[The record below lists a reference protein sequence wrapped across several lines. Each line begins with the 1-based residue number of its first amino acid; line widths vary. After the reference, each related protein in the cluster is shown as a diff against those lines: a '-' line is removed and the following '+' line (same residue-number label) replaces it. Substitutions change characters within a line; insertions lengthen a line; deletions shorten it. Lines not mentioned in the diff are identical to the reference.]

1 MRFFDFEINLA
12 RILKIPAASLLC
24 REETGPKAPR
34 KHPDED
40 IDGAF

>member
-12 RILKIPAASLLC
+12 RILNIPESL
-24 REETGPKAPR
+24 GSSGKNPAR